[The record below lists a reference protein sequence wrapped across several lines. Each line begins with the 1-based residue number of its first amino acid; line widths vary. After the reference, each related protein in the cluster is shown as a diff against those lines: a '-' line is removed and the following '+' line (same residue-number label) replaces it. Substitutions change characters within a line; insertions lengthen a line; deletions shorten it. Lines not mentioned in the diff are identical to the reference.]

1 MFCVFYLIEAVLKQL
16 QIKTVAKRNE
26 RTNFYIRQ
34 FYQNATFALLSVIVG
49 VWKPYE
55 TSIEGNI

>member
-1 MFCVFYLIEAVLKQL
+1 MLKQL

-34 FYQNATFALLSVIVG
+34 FYKNARFALLSVIVG
-49 VWKPYE
+49 VWKPSE